1 MVATRTGSKRLLRD
15 LNQSIALNLI
25 AERGPL
31 SRTDLARES
40 GLPAATISR
49 IVGDFV
55 AAGLVLET
63 ASDESSGGRRPILL
77 CVNPTAG
84 YVVGVKLREDA
95 LTVAVCDLS
104 CAVVHQCEAGLPD
117 AAPHRAVPTI
127 AAAVE
132 RCIGEAGIARRAV
145 LGVGVGLSGLIDSA
159 RGLCRY
165 SAILDWRDV
174 DLGPA
179 LEYALRL
186 PVRVDNDVNTLAV
199 AERQFGAGRDAA
211 DFLLVTVGRGVGL
224 GVVVGGEIYRG
235 AHGGAGEFGHMT
247 VDTAADAPP
256 CNCGKRGCLEAIA
269 SDYGILR
276 AARGADPGHHVED
289 AMATLIQRAL
299 DGDDALQGI
308 FARAG
313 TALGVAIAN
322 LINIFDPAL
331 VLLGG
336 EGLRAGDL
344 ILDPARAMIP
354 RHAFGRSRDD
364 IALKIC
370 PTDEADWARGAAS
383 LVLREVFRPPIY
395 EREEPLIIDDLLA
408 RQGGARRN
416 DARGGVPPRR
426 TFMGA
431 ARGAR

>member
-1 MVATRTGSKRLLRD
+1 MGVTRAGSKRLLRD
-15 LNQSIALNLI
+15 LNQSIVLNLI

-31 SRTDLARES
+31 SRTDIARVG
-40 GLPAATISR
+40 GLPAATVSR

-55 AAGLVLET
+55 GAGLVLEES
-63 ASDESSGGRRPILL
+63 SDESSGGRRPILL
-77 CVNPTAG
+77 RISPAAG
-84 YVVGVKLREDA
+84 YVVGVKVREDA
-95 LTVAVCDLS
+95 LTIAVCDLT
-104 CAVVHQCEAGLPD
+104 CTVVYRCEAALPD
-117 AAPHRAVPTI
+117 AEPHRAVATI
-127 AAAVE
+127 ATAVE
-132 RCIGEAGIARRAV
+132 RCISGAAVPRRAV

-179 LEYALRL
+179 LEYRLRL

-224 GVVVGGEIYRG
+224 GVVIGGEIYRG
-235 AHGGAGEFGHMT
+235 ARGGAGEFGHMT
-247 VDTAADAPP
+247 VDASPDAPP
-256 CNCGKRGCLEAIA
+256 CNCGKRGCLEAVA
-269 SDYGILR
+269 SDYGIVR
-276 AARGADPGHHVED
+276 AAIGADPGHGVEA
-289 AMATLIQRAL
+289 AMCDILDRAVA
-299 DGDDALQGI
+299 GDEAMRAI

-313 TALGVAIAN
+313 TSLGVAVAN

-344 ILDPARAMIP
+344 ILGPALAALP
-354 RHAFGRSRDD
+354 RHAFGRSHDD
-364 IALKIC
+364 VALTVR

-383 LVLREVFRPPIY
+383 LVLREMFRPPIY
-395 EREEPLIIDDLLA
+395 ENEEVLVIDSLLA
-408 RQGGARRN
+408 RQTGEPRKEARNGAVRRPLVGVARR
-416 DARGGVPPRR
+416 AR
-426 TFMGA
+426 
-431 ARGAR
+431 